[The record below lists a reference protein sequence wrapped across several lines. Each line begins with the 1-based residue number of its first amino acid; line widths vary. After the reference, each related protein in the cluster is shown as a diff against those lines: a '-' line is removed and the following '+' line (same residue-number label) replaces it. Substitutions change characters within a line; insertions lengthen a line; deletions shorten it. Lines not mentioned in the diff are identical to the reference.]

1 MSQYFYYELGYDKS
15 LSYKS
20 ERRSE
25 VIVQPTESYVT
36 IHGPAFASNLWIL
49 LYRKEDG
56 VWEKMVDRFIVI
68 ESSQIRRKLGL
79 GFSSDSKFP
88 PGFFQL

>member
-36 IHGPAFASNLWIL
+36 IHGPSFASNLWIL

-68 ESSQIRRKLGL
+68 ESSQIRRKFGL
-79 GFSSDSKFP
+79 G
-88 PGFFQL
+88 